1 MRQRERDRW
10 MGLLADER
18 EAHRK
23 ERQELLN
30 RIAAPERVVVDGAAV
45 PHLPVPM
52 CRTDQELEFV
62 GREVPDGVSV
72 GSLRDE
78 VTSVDH

>member
-1 MRQRERDRW
+1 MQ
-10 MGLLADER
+10 LLADER

-30 RIAAPERVVVDGAAV
+30 RIAAPESRIIDS
-45 PHLPVPM
+45 P
-52 CRTDQELEFV
+52 TELRIPEPSKDMMELAFI

-72 GSLRDE
+72 GSLRDQ
-78 VTSVDH
+78 